1 MELTDVLTERR
12 TVRRFADRDIPD
24 DVLRRVLAAGL
35 AMPHGGNTYA
45 WRGVVLRRP
54 RETHPRWD
62 AIFESVMRQEYLAEA
77 PVLIVWTVNPRW
89 WVEHYGGNLQRLLDL
104 GLVEADRA
112 GTLLDRMSTAPD
124 PDVMLPV
131 LIGEAMMAVG
141 GVLLAGIDAGLGTA
155 LSGCNPAA
163 LSAAL
168 DLPKGVR
175 IPPAGVLAL
184 GYPGDAGDAGGA
196 TRAPKPPLDEVFY
209 DGAWD
214 VGLR

>member
-1 MELTDVLTERR
+1 
-12 TVRRFADRDIPD
+12 
-24 DVLRRVLAAGL
+24 
-35 AMPHGGNTYA
+35 
-45 WRGVVLRRP
+45 
-54 RETHPRWD
+54 
-62 AIFESVMRQEYLAEA
+62 
-77 PVLIVWTVNPRW
+77 
-89 WVEHYGGNLQRLLDL
+89 
-104 GLVEADRA
+104 
-112 GTLLDRMSTAPD
+112 MSTAPD

-155 LSGCNPAA
+155 LSGCNPAS

-175 IPPAGVLAL
+175 IAPAGVLAL
-184 GYPGDAGDAGGA
+184 GYPADEGGA
-196 TRAPKPPLDEVFY
+196 TRAPKPPVDEVFY